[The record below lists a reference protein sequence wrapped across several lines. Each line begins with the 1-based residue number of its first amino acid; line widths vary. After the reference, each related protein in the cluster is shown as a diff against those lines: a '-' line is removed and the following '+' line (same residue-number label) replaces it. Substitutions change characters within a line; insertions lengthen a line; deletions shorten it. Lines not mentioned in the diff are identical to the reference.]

1 MTRRRSI
8 AGTGCASLAERKDDL
23 YPFSK
28 RLPIRHGAGWE
39 RPRGDQRHVFRVVRM
54 GGRAPRTVRGAAHFM
69 GAGTMRLIVQP
80 FAGRFEL
87 CARLGLLLIPAER
100 LNSAGR
106 GGKIVHAALDGSPGA
121 RAGIETRDIIFLI
134 DGMPWDSVRQLT
146 FSDRRPTEITAE
158 TFVARYFTLAKI
170 TVRVPPEP
178 YRHIEEITAEAANII
193 TARPTLDK
201 TPYRNPRFDDMREL
215 LARFSRRGR
224 R

>member
-1 MTRRRSI
+1 
-8 AGTGCASLAERKDDL
+8 
-23 YPFSK
+23 
-28 RLPIRHGAGWE
+28 
-39 RPRGDQRHVFRVVRM
+39 
-54 GGRAPRTVRGAAHFM
+54 M

-87 CARLGLLLIPAER
+87 CARLGLLLIPAEP

-121 RAGIETRDIIFLI
+121 RAGIETRDIIFSI
-134 DGMPWDSVRQLT
+134 EGKPWDSIHHLV
-146 FSDRRPTEITAE
+146 FSRRRPTEISAE
-158 TFVARYFTLAKI
+158 VFVAKYFTLAKI

-178 YRHIEEITAEAANII
+178 YRPIEQITAEAANIMA
-193 TARPTLDK
+193 ARPTLDK

-224 R
+224 RR